1 MSIAPDVMVERQVFF
16 NSKLKVIV
24 AFDPEDKR
32 YVHFL
37 GHLSGSPEG
46 RDISWDNVEDFVPS
60 VEIVITRDLTGYFS
74 YKVTLDSAD
83 TINPSDWRK
92 IRDSVNQVLADFESA
107 KFGTKNRLFY
117 SEKKEEVELEGKS
130 KEIVRRKHLVF
141 ELRREY
147 EELVDKIRDLVKR
160 KASTSEM
167 AKHLKT
173 TEDTVTEYLYAPH
186 TRRPTPAYL
195 AKAIL
200 MEGPLVRKLK
210 IDDIDKLDDQILH
223 RGRCSEF
230 PKHRRYVPRKRLVDL
245 PSEEEIE
252 EFSDLT

>member
-1 MSIAPDVMVERQVFF
+1 MLVGPDAMVERQVFL
-16 NSKLKVIV
+16 NSELEVIV

-32 YVHFL
+32 YVYFL
-37 GHLSGSPEG
+37 DYLSKSSE
-46 RDISWDNVEDFVPS
+46 RSDISWDNVENFVPF
-60 VEIVITRDLTGYFS
+60 VEIAIIRDLTGYFS
-74 YKVTLDSAD
+74 YKVTLDSPD
-83 TINPSDWRK
+83 ILNSSDWRK

-117 SEKKEEVELEGKS
+117 SEKKEEAELERKS
-130 KEIVRRKHLVF
+130 KEIVQRKHLVF
-141 ELRREY
+141 VLRREY
-147 EELVDKIRDLVKR
+147 EELVDKIKDLVKK

-173 TEDTVTEYLYAPH
+173 TEETVTEYLYAPH

-200 MEGPLVRKLK
+200 MEGPLVRNLK

-252 EFSDLT
+252 KFLDLT